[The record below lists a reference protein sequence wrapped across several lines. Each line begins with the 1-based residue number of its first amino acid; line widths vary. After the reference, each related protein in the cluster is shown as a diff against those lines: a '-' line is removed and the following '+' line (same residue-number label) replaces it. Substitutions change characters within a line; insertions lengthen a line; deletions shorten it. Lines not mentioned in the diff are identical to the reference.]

1 MLHGFMVGFS
11 HVVVL
16 FLVAIVQLYHSNSN
30 HNNNNNNNSFIV
42 DLIVESY
49 LSNYSIYLAPPTH
62 PVQDDP

>member
-16 FLVAIVQLYHSNSN
+16 FLVAFVQLYHSNSN
-30 HNNNNNNNSFIV
+30 HNNNNNNSFIV

>member
-16 FLVAIVQLYHSNSN
+16 FLVAFVQLYHSNSN
-30 HNNNNNNNSFIV
+30 HNNNSFIV